1 MSPGIRK
8 LLAVGVVACA
18 HAGCSATSPTSAT
31 DVVSSEA
38 DETSSSSSSD
48 SVTAKGIPNAVFR
61 TTPAADEGGFIIGGT
76 PLAVEFNM
84 CQSRPASEDDDL
96 RYTYDF
102 DGDGTVDSRGSC
114 RATHVYE
121 TPRRARSCRSATACV
136 SDRRPDGE
144 VCQRYQ
150 VCVEGGPDGPEGTR
164 PPVQSTQ
171 TFASTNV
178 PISILDVAT
187 VTSSNTVSG
196 VGSIDKVMVSFHLTH
211 TFDADLDIVLIAPDG
226 TAVELSTDNGG
237 SADNYGTSC
246 ASRTSFDDAAAIAIS
261 AGGAPFN
268 GTFRPEGNL
277 AALNGKSGAAANG
290 NWTLRITDDLG
301 GDLGVLQCWSLTITH
316 TN

>member
-1 MSPGIRK
+1 MSSK
-8 LLAVGVVACA
+8 
-18 HAGCSATSPTSAT
+18 AG
-31 DVVSSEA
+31 
-38 DETSSSSSSD
+38 ETSSSSSSD
-48 SVTAKGIPNAVFR
+48 SLTAKSRPTAVFR
-61 TTPAADEGGFIIGGT
+61 TTPAADDGGFIIGGT
-76 PLAVEFNM
+76 PLAVELNM

-102 DGDGTVDSRGSC
+102 DGDGTVDSRGAC

-121 TPRRARSCRSATACV
+121 TPRRARSCRPAIACV

-144 VCQRYQ
+144 VCQTYQ
-150 VCVEGGPDGPEGTR
+150 VCVEGGPDGPDGTR

-171 TFASTNV
+171 TFESTNV
-178 PISILDVAT
+178 PLSIQDVAT

-196 VGSIDKVMVSFHLTH
+196 VGSIDRVTVSFHLTH
-211 TFDADLDIVLIAPDG
+211 TFDADLDIFLIAPDG
-226 TAVELSTDNGG
+226 TAVEVSTDNGS

-246 ASRTSFDDAAAIAIS
+246 SSRTTFDGAAATAIS
-261 AGGAPFN
+261 SGAAPFN

-277 AALNGKSGAAANG
+277 AALNGRSGAAANG

-301 GDLGVLQCWSLTITH
+301 GDVGVLQCWSLTITH